1 MFKLKW
7 TESIS
12 FQWKKLCFY
21 SIAYASDSL
30 DFIRNVHFYYFMN
43 NYKNK
48 YISSRNKQFLILDYV
63 IYMLV
68 NKYFTEFMQ
77 WEKMKTNLEAIPI
90 KWNK

>member
-30 DFIRNVHFYYFMN
+30 DFIINVHFYYFINIKMN
-43 NYKNK
+43 TSQVEIN
-48 YISSRNKQFLILDYV
+48 
-63 IYMLV
+63 
-68 NKYFTEFMQ
+68 
-77 WEKMKTNLEAIPI
+77 NL
-90 KWNK
+90 WY